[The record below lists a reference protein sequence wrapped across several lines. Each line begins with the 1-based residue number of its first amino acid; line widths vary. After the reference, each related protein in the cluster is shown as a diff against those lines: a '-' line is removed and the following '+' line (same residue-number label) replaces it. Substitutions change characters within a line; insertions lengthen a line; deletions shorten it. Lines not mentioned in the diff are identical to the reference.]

1 MFAKTLLSVL
11 ALGIVIVGLLQ
22 IFNGG
27 GYLVFAIGMVLYFL
41 ASVASSFC
49 KKNRQLIFY
58 NLCLLRQTTMS

>member
-27 GYLVFAIGMVLYFL
+27 GYLVFAIDMVLYFL

-49 KKNRQLIFY
+49 KKIDN
-58 NLCLLRQTTMS
+58 